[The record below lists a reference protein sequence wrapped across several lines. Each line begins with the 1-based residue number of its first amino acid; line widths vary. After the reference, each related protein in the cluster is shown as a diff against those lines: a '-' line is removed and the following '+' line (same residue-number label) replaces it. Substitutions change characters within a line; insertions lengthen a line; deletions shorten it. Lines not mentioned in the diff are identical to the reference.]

1 MFWGAISGHGKIF
14 LDVIED
20 SSMTAYTYSCFL
32 NQRALPAI
40 RRIHGKD
47 FLYQQDNA
55 PPHRR
60 GLTSIYL
67 EIANVKVIDW
77 PPQSPDLN
85 SIEQVWNWMSVKIK
99 AKSFQSIEELKD
111 YVFTLWEYLPKN
123 TILAYIEKLQDKMD
137 YVYKNNGEEYVDH
150 KDRE

>member
-1 MFWGAISGHGKIF
+1 LE
-14 LDVIED
+14 LDV
-20 SSMTAYTYSCFL
+20 
-32 NQRALPAI
+32 
-40 RRIHGKD
+40 
-47 FLYQQDNA
+47 
-55 PPHRR
+55 
-60 GLTSIYL
+60 
-67 EIANVKVIDW
+67 
-77 PPQSPDLN
+77 
-85 SIEQVWNWMSVKIK
+85 